1 MGFLCDRSH
10 LTVADV
16 DEVVR
21 EFSREGEVTGAAG
34 SSDPAVHPATATA
47 ADLELDLSAM
57 QLDAG
62 LARSLTHQLDAI
74 GVDQQMDQLRR
85 LERSVMRLERVN
97 LQTLGM
103 LKKLVSAV
111 TKPNDETSN

>member
-1 MGFLCDRSH
+1 
-10 LTVADV
+10 
-16 DEVVR
+16 
-21 EFSREGEVTGAAG
+21 
-34 SSDPAVHPATATA
+34 
-47 ADLELDLSAM
+47 
-57 QLDAG
+57 
-62 LARSLTHQLDAI
+62 
-74 GVDQQMDQLRR
+74 VDQQMDQLRR